1 MSGKKD
7 FILASGSPQ
16 RIALLR
22 QAGYE
27 PKKIQSAD
35 IDEAPHK
42 YETPSAYVKRMAT
55 EKACHV
61 AALNPGEIV
70 LGGDT
75 VVVVGRQIIQK
86 AHDEAEQEK
95 VMRLLSGKTNRVLS
109 AVCLVDKAGKV
120 TVRLSTTRLSVKK
133 LSETEIREY
142 IAGRDWVGCSGFKIE
157 GMMEAFIRK
166 IIGSYS
172 GVVGLPLYETKCL
185 LNGVG
190 IR

>member
-1 MSGKKD
+1 MGCKKD

-35 IDEAPHK
+35 IDETPHRC
-42 YETPSAYVKRMAT
+42 ETPSAYVKRMAK
-55 EKACHV
+55 EKAVHV
-61 AALNPGEIV
+61 AGLNPGEIV

-75 VVVVGRQIIQK
+75 VVVVGRRIIQK

-95 VMRLLSGKTNRVLS
+95 IMRFLSGKTNRVLS
-109 AVCLVDKAGKV
+109 AVCVIGRDGKAI
-120 TVRLSTTRLSVKK
+120 VRLSTTKISVKK

-142 IAGRDWVGCSGFKIE
+142 VAGRDWIGCAGFKVE

>member
-1 MSGKKD
+1 M
-7 FILASGSPQ
+7 
-16 RIALLR
+16 LR

-27 PKKIQSAD
+27 PKKSNLRILTKLRTSLKRQAPMLNEWPQKKPGMLRRL
-35 IDEAPHK
+35 IPARLCWEAIRSWWWGGRLFK
-42 YETPSAYVKRMAT
+42 KRMMKRNRKRLCVCCL
-55 EKACHV
+55 E
-61 AALNPGEIV
+61 NQPGFERR
-70 LGGDT
+70 LS
-75 VVVVGRQIIQK
+75 GRQGWK
-86 AHDEAEQEK
+86 GNSTAFDHA
-95 VMRLLSGKTNRVLS
+95 
-109 AVCLVDKAGKV
+109 AV
-120 TVRLSTTRLSVKK
+120 SKK